1 MIRWFLDKKTRGGFL
16 PFYFVGE
23 KPRGGKTLR
32 GNFFFHLEAQ
42 YNAEGFRY
50 TFYFALWWI
59 IIKKSKFD
67 FFKKPCGVF
76 PPQSEMGEKPR
87 GGNLSMELKSNINF
101 LQTVQS
107 DILISW

>member
-1 MIRWFLDKKTRGGFL
+1 MIRWFLDKKPCGGFL

-42 YNAEGFRY
+42 YNAESFWF
-50 TFYFALWWI
+50 TVYFALWWI
-59 IIKKSKFD
+59 IIKKSQFD

-87 GGNLSMELKSNINF
+87 GGN
-101 LQTVQS
+101 
-107 DILISW
+107 